1 MKYEKPSRTH
11 NGSVP
16 FFAKSRDLKKKMRFG
31 NVNIPKM
38 KNEVELNRNKGPRMV

>member
-1 MKYEKPSRTH
+1 MKCDKPSRTH

-16 FFAKSRDLKKKMRFG
+16 FLAKSHDLKKMRFG

-38 KNEVELNRNKGPRMV
+38 KNEVELNRNKGRRMV